1 MSYSGGTVPGMK
13 LLTATREG
21 QGEQDGDF
29 CFAVEGELVI
39 VGEVVAGDED
49 DVERVFRGLR
59 SRRATTTAIV
69 RDVGLSREDLELAV
83 AGWLAVE
90 GITAE
95 ATGDLEYA
103 ELFIDAVDDMV
114 RFGAVWPENTIVR
127 RAFDG
132 VTIR

>member
-1 MSYSGGTVPGMK
+1 MK
-13 LLTATREG
+13 LLTATQER
-21 QGEQDGDF
+21 QGDRDGDF
-29 CFAVEGELVI
+29 CHAVEGELVI
-39 VGEVVAGDED
+39 VGEVSAVDQD
-49 DVERVFRGLR
+49 DGERVFCGLR
-59 SRRATTTAIV
+59 SRRATTTAVV
-69 RDVGLSREDLELAV
+69 RDLDLSREDLELAV
-83 AGWLAVE
+83 AGWLAAG

-95 ATGDLEYA
+95 LIGDLEYA